1 MLTNWAGNVVFSA
14 ERLVAPRSISE
25 LRDVVAGARQAH
37 VLGTG
42 HSFSRIADT
51 TGTLISVADL
61 PEVVEIGTGVV
72 RVSAGMRLGEL
83 ADRLHRSGLALHNL
97 PSLPHIS
104 LAGACATATHG
115 SGDTSGSLASAVRSV
130 DLVTA
135 DGTMIT
141 VARGDEDFGGVVAA
155 LGALGVVTTMQ
166 VDVVPA
172 FDVEQRVYL
181 DLPWSV
187 LVDRFDEVFAS
198 AYSVSVFTDWRGS
211 IRAWVK
217 RRTDQAPASLAWT
230 GAREATTPEHPVPG
244 LSGEICT
251 RQLGVPGPWHERL
264 PHFRSD
270 FTPSVGD
277 ELQSEYL
284 VPRAHAGEA
293 LRALGEVAARIA
305 PVVQTAEIRTVA
317 ADDCWLS
324 PAHGRD
330 SVAFHFTWTPDLNPV
345 LAAVA
350 TVEGT
355 LAPWSPRAHPGK
367 VSSLPQSGEVRWS
380 NFAALRARLDPTG
393 KFGNPAIDAL
403 LATG

>member
-1 MLTNWAGNVVFSA
+1 MLANWAGNVVFST

-25 LRDVVAGARQAH
+25 LREVVAGAERAH

-51 TGTLISVADL
+51 TGTLISLAEL
-61 PEVVEIGTGVV
+61 PEVVEVGANVV
-72 RVSAGMRLGEL
+72 RVSAGIRLGEL
-83 ADRLHRSGLALHNL
+83 ATRLHARGLALHNL

-115 SGDTSGSLASAVRSV
+115 SGNGNGSLAAPVRSV

-135 DGTMIT
+135 DGGMSTLK
-141 VARGDEDFGGVVAA
+141 RGDEDFGGAVAA
-155 LGALGVVTTMQ
+155 LGALGVVTAME

-181 DLPWSV
+181 DVPWSV
-187 LVDRFDEVFAS
+187 LVDRFDDVFAH
-198 AYSVSVFTDWRGS
+198 AYSVSVFTDWRGD

-217 RRTDQAPASLAWT
+217 RRTGDAPASLTWT
-230 GAREATTPEHPVPG
+230 GAVEATTPQHPVLG
-244 LSGEICT
+244 LSGETCT

-270 FTPSVGD
+270 FTPSVGA

-284 VPRAHAGEA
+284 LPRSHAGEA
-293 LRALGEVAARIA
+293 LRALGEVGARIA
-305 PVVQTAEIRTVA
+305 PVVQTAEIRTVD

-324 PAHGRD
+324 PAYQRP
-330 SVAFHFTWTPDLNPV
+330 SVAFHFTWTPETEPV
-345 LAAVA
+345 MAAVA
-350 TVEGT
+350 AVEEA
-355 LAPWSPRAHPGK
+355 LAPWSPRPHLGK
-367 VSSLPQSGEVRWS
+367 VSLLPATRDPR
-380 NFAALRARLDPTG
+380 FTALMARLDPTG
-393 KFGNPAIDAL
+393 KFRNEAIDAHFPV
-403 LATG
+403 